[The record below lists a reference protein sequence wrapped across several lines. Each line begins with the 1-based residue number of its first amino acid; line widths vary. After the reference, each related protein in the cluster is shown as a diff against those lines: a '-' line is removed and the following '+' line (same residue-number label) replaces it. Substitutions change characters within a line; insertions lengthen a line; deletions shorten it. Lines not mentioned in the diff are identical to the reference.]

1 MCERSPLEGHCR
13 GQYPFGRGCPPV
25 RASHGADAS
34 MAVTSTADRSAWR
47 YPADA
52 RQLKALTGDAAIRER
67 LDSPAYTQLRR
78 ANRTQLLAG
87 AVMVDPDV
95 LPHLAVAVS
104 QLRERFA
111 DMKPVECFVFNS
123 PEINAFISEGR
134 THAVVGLSSATVNHL
149 DANELTF
156 VLGHEFGHA
165 AFGHLDIPAG
175 HLAADEAVSPTATMR
190 VRSWQRSAEIS
201 ADRAGLMLCGSLE
214 ASARALFKVASGIVS
229 AAVAVVP
236 DRFAGQW
243 QRLIDAVIQEG
254 DRDFHHL
261 SHPFPPLRMRA
272 MQLFW
277 NAQHAH
283 ESTREVAIKAADEAI
298 DRMLATMDPASA
310 GERIG
315 DPLLSGHL
323 FWGGLYLVTGVPGPL
338 HEAERSRL
346 GSIAPAG
353 ISIADAIEEARTAP
367 DRCRELFAAAF
378 RDRQRRHSALELHR
392 IIFGLLDV
400 AAADGEV
407 SEQERGRLHG
417 LADVLGIPAAACDLV
432 MEHYKREYKNDG

>member
-1 MCERSPLEGHCR
+1 MQTL
-13 GQYPFGRGCPPV
+13 
-25 RASHGADAS
+25 ASDA
-34 MAVTSTADRSAWR
+34 V
-47 YPADA
+47 
-52 RQLKALTGDAAIRER
+52 IRER
-67 LDSPAYTQLRR
+67 LDSPAYSQVRH

-87 AVMVDPDV
+87 AVMVEPDV
-95 LPHLAVAVS
+95 LPHLAVAVT

-111 DMKPVECFVFNS
+111 DLKPVECFVFNS
-123 PEINAFISEGR
+123 SEINAFVSEGR
-134 THAVVGLSSATVNHL
+134 THAIVGLSSATVNHL
-149 DANELTF
+149 DADELTF

-165 AFGHLDIPAG
+165 AFGHLDMLAG
-175 HLAADEAVSPTATMR
+175 HLAADEAVSPAATMR

-229 AAVAVVP
+229 PAVAVVP

-277 NAQHAH
+277 RARH
-283 ESTREVAIKAADEAI
+283 EPAAARDQAVKTADEAI

-310 GERIG
+310 GDRLG

-323 FWGGLYLVTGVPGPL
+323 FWGGLYLVTGEPGPL

-353 ISIADAIEEARTAP
+353 VSIDTAAEEARADP
-367 DRCRELFAAAF
+367 DRYRERFASAF

-400 AAADGEV
+400 AAADGDV
-407 SEQERGRLHG
+407 SEKERSRLHE
-417 LADVLGIPAAACDLV
+417 LADVLGIPAAACDMV
-432 MEHYKREYKNDG
+432 VEHYTREYRNDA

>member
-1 MCERSPLEGHCR
+1 MTL
-13 GQYPFGRGCPPV
+13 
-25 RASHGADAS
+25 
-34 MAVTSTADRSAWR
+34 TSTADPSAWR

-52 RQLKALTGDAAIRER
+52 RQMQELANDASIRER
-67 LDSPAYTQLRR
+67 LDSPAYTQIRH
-78 ANRTQLLAG
+78 AKRTQLLAG

-104 QLRERFA
+104 QLRERFT

-123 PEINAFISEGR
+123 SEINAFISEGR
-134 THAVVGLSSATVNHL
+134 THAIVGLSSATVNHL
-149 DANELTF
+149 DADELTF

-165 AFGHLDIPAG
+165 AFGHLTMPAG
-175 HLAADEAVSPTATMR
+175 HLAADEAISPAATMR

-229 AAVAVVP
+229 AAVTVVP

-277 NAQHAH
+277 SARNEHDSMRGQ
-283 ESTREVAIKAADEAI
+283 AIEAADEVI
-298 DRMLATMDPASA
+298 ERMLATMDPAN
-310 GERIG
+310 GDDRIG

-323 FWGGLYLVTGVPGPL
+323 FWGGLYVVTAEPGPL
-338 HEAERSRL
+338 HETERSRL
-346 GSIAPAG
+346 GSIAPMG
-353 ISIADAIEEARTAP
+353 ISIDAAAEEAGAAP
-367 DRCRELFAAAF
+367 DRCRERFAAAF
-378 RDRQRRHSALELHR
+378 RDRRRRHSALELHR
-392 IIFGLLDV
+392 IVFGLLDV
-400 AAADGEV
+400 AAADGDV
-407 SEQERGRLHG
+407 SETERRRLHE
-417 LADVLGIPAAACDLV
+417 LADVLGIPAEACDLV
-432 MEHYKREYKNDG
+432 MEHYKREYRA

>member
-1 MCERSPLEGHCR
+1 MTL
-13 GQYPFGRGCPPV
+13 
-25 RASHGADAS
+25 ASA
-34 MAVTSTADRSAWR
+34 ADRATWR
-47 YPADA
+47 YPADV
-52 RQLKALTGDAAIRER
+52 RQMQTLAGDAVIRER
-67 LDSPAYTQLRR
+67 LDSPAYAQVRH

-87 AVMVDPDV
+87 AVMVEPDV
-95 LPHLAVAVS
+95 LPHLAVAVA
-104 QLRERFA
+104 QLRDRFS
-111 DMKPVECFVFNS
+111 DLKPVECFVFNS
-123 PEINAFISEGR
+123 PEINAFVSEGR
-134 THAVVGLSSATVNHL
+134 THAIVGLSSATVNHL
-149 DANELTF
+149 DADELTF

-165 AFGHLDIPAG
+165 AFGHLDMLAG
-175 HLAADEAVSPTATMR
+175 HLAADEAVSAAATMR

-229 AAVAVVP
+229 PAVAVVP

-277 NAQHAH
+277 NAR
-283 ESTREVAIKAADEAI
+283 REPGTARDPAIKAADDAI

-310 GERIG
+310 SDRIG

-323 FWGGLYLVTGVPGPL
+323 FWGGLYVVTGEPGPL
-338 HEAERSRL
+338 HETERSRL
-346 GSIAPAG
+346 GSIAPTG
-353 ISIADAIEEARTAP
+353 ISIDTAAEEARGAP
-367 DRCRELFAAAF
+367 DRCRERFAAAF

-400 AAADGEV
+400 AAADGDV
-407 SEQERGRLHG
+407 SEVERRRLHE
-417 LADVLGIPAAACDLV
+417 LTDVLGIPANACDLV
-432 MEHYKREYKNDG
+432 MEHYTREYRNDA